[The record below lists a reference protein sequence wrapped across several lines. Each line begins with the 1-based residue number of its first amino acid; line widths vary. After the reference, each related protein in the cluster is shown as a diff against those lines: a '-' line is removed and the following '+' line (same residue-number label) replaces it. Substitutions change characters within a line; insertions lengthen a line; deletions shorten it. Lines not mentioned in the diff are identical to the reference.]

1 MIAEPIKAKRNVE
14 FVCNLLYVMEKQQR
28 DLPTDKL
35 KSVKSNIS
43 KECMLT
49 KIEHPQQITKE
60 IIDEL
65 STIPNQLE
73 YLIEDALPY
82 DAYTLIEELEKG
94 KVNIVL
100 QVLLLCIIHA
110 RNMSIIYES
119 GLSKEPREYSC
130 STEDSFDSNSPLGD
144 KEKEPRHNYYA
155 FVYLNGECE
164 VFSAQQGSKVQNVPP
179 PKAHSFQYPT
189 TLPAGF
195 PHSSPISMTFDASLN
210 TSKRIRLSFLS
221 KI

>member
-14 FVCNLLYVMEKQQR
+14 FVCNLLHLMEKQQGAE
-28 DLPTDKL
+28 PTDRL
-35 KSVKSNIS
+35 MTVKSNIS
-43 KECMLT
+43 KEYMLT

-82 DAYTLIEELEKG
+82 DAYTFIEELENG

-110 RNMSIIYES
+110 LNVSIIYES

-130 STEDSFDSNSPLGD
+130 STEDSFDSNTPLGD
-144 KEKEPRHNYYA
+144 KENEAGYNYYA
-155 FVYLNGECE
+155 FVYQNGECE
-164 VFSAQQGSKVQNVPP
+164 VFSAQQNSKLQHIPP
-179 PKAHSFQYPT
+179 PKAHSFQYP
-189 TLPAGF
+189 PSQPSSF

-210 TSKRIRLSFLS
+210 NSKLI
-221 KI
+221 